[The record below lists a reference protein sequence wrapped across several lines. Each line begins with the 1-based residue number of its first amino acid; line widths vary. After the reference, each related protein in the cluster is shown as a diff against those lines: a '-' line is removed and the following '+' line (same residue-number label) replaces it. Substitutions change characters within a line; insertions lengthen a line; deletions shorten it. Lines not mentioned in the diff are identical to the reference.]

1 MCCQK
6 NEKWNKLEMN
16 NKQMKIN
23 KWKENQKVG
32 YWAWTV
38 AGLKGQESGLLKTKK
53 KEKGKGRRKWQRRRL
68 TGLWRNLLVAGTLDD
83 QMTSVS
89 AQILRRCST
98 RREEWFYDGQSWF

>member
-1 MCCQK
+1 MK
-6 NEKWNKLEMN
+6 

-23 KWKENQKVG
+23 KKKENQKVG
-32 YWAWTV
+32 YWAWIV

-68 TGLWRNLLVAGTLDD
+68 ARLWRNFLAVGTLADPLD
-83 QMTSVS
+83 GQMTSVL

-98 RREEWFYDGQSWF
+98 RREE